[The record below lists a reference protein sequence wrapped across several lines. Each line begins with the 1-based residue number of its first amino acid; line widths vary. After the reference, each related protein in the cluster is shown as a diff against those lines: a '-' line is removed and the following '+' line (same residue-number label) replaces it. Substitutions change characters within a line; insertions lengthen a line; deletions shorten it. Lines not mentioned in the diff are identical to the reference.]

1 VYRTRPRGLASEE
14 ASEMAEKRK
23 ISPKAPEKS
32 EAGEK
37 AAVRV
42 TKKSQRAKLSR
53 RHLVSRRVS
62 HHG

>member
-1 VYRTRPRGLASEE
+1 
-14 ASEMAEKRK
+14 MAEKRK

-53 RHLVSRRVS
+53 RHLVLRRVS

>member
-1 VYRTRPRGLASEE
+1 
-14 ASEMAEKRK
+14 MAEKKR
-23 ISPKAPEKS
+23 ISPKAPEKT
-32 EAGEK
+32 EANEK

-53 RHLVSRRVS
+53 RHLMSKRVS